1 MSTNRTLQRIG
12 RKLRDESGDIVEARL
27 PDRIRTLLR
36 KLSLADAG
44 DEYVMPGC
52 CNPGSEHR

>member
-27 PDRIRTLLR
+27 PDRIRTLLS
-36 KLSLADAG
+36 KLSLADPR
-44 DEYVMPGC
+44 DEYLVQGC
-52 CNPGSEHR
+52 GSRSPDRR